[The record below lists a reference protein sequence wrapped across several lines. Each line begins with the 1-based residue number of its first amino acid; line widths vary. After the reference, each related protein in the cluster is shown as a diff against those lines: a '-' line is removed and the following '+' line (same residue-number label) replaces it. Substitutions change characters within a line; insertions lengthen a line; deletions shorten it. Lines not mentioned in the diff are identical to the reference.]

1 MKSLP
6 EADTAQESLQRKWDN
21 LPYWLR
27 FNRPL
32 AWVIVIT
39 IVLTAV
45 LIWMP
50 PYMRDYLWRS
60 IQTHRVLSGMIL
72 GFSLVALSL
81 LWSLG
86 QRVDTWIFLMI
97 NMHGPRP
104 LGLDRLMWGFTQLG
118 NSLTTLLLAFI
129 MFLAGDRLLAYELA
143 LGTLTLWLVVEAI
156 KATIRRRRPFLLLT
170 QTRVIGPREAGR
182 SFPSGH
188 TSQAFFVA
196 TLLITYFEVTGWLLV
211 PIYIVAGLVGFTR
224 MYVGVHYPRDVMAGM
239 ILGSAWGLLA
249 GIIFRFTPFSL

>member
-1 MKSLP
+1 MKSSP
-6 EADTAQESLQRKWDN
+6 EANTPQATIQRKWDN
-21 LPYWLR
+21 LPDWLR
-27 FNRPL
+27 FNSPL

-39 IVLTAV
+39 IGLVLM
-45 LIWMP
+45 LLWMP

-86 QRVDTWIFLMI
+86 QRVDTWIFLFF
-97 NMHGPRP
+97 NLHGPRP

-118 NSLTTLLLAFI
+118 NSLTTFVLAFFT
-129 MFLAGDRLLAYELA
+129 FLAGNRLLAYELA

-196 TLLITYFEVTGWLLV
+196 TLLVTYFQVTGWLVVLA
-211 PIYIVAGLVGFTR
+211 YAVAGLVGFTR